1 MEHGRDAVG
10 DEHGGAEDAR
20 DRDVPDHVLGGHR
33 DEPNSPEDESQE
45 HSRSGSFPPAR
56 DDGFLVPI
64 SGPTEEALCP
74 NSGGFG
80 AQSFGVTLRN
90 GERGAVILKENSG
103 TISLV
108 LRWREG
114 GHYRSRAI
122 ACFGHVRPSLHRP
135 EILLGDG
142 RVRSKEIPSDS
153 VHLVVTSPPYYSVNE
168 GTWENL
174 TEYLA
179 VLDSVFRE
187 CFRVLDCGRWLCVN
201 TMDQYGST
209 DDYGRFRVVPSA
221 VKTVAGIIDAGFYY
235 MGEIVWRKIATQRGS
250 GGGRILG
257 GNRPPNMLYG
267 FNHERIALFRKP
279 GSPKR
284 TPTEEEYAAS
294 RLPSSLRSARDD
306 DLWVIQGER
315 RDLHP
320 APFPLELPLRLILRH
335 SVVGDTVLDPFA
347 GSGTTMLAAARLA
360 RKSIGIEVRADH
372 VETIHQRLKAM
383 GRLFGDHSP

>member
-1 MEHGRDAVG
+1 MTATPDTPRFTGAPCHSLAATRLDSETRQEIDQNARPRDETVRSVEHGRDAVG

-135 EILLGDG
+135 ET
-142 RVRSKEIPSDS
+142 PS
-153 VHLVVTSPPYYSVNE
+153 
-168 GTWENL
+168 
-174 TEYLA
+174 
-179 VLDSVFRE
+179 R
-187 CFRVLDCGRWLCVN
+187 
-201 TMDQYGST
+201 
-209 DDYGRFRVVPSA
+209 
-221 VKTVAGIIDAGFYY
+221 
-235 MGEIVWRKIATQRGS
+235 
-250 GGGRILG
+250 
-257 GNRPPNMLYG
+257 
-267 FNHERIALFRKP
+267 
-279 GSPKR
+279 
-284 TPTEEEYAAS
+284 
-294 RLPSSLRSARDD
+294 
-306 DLWVIQGER
+306 
-315 RDLHP
+315 
-320 APFPLELPLRLILRH
+320 
-335 SVVGDTVLDPFA
+335 
-347 GSGTTMLAAARLA
+347 
-360 RKSIGIEVRADH
+360 
-372 VETIHQRLKAM
+372 
-383 GRLFGDHSP
+383 